1 MKQIILFLLSLLALT
16 AKADEG
22 MWVMG
27 NLSAKTDSILH
38 SLGLELT
45 PEELYS
51 TETPSLND
59 AIVQLGG
66 FCSGVVV
73 SPDGLMFT
81 NHHCGFSAIQDHST
95 PKHDYLKNGFYAKS
109 FEEELPN
116 EDLYVLFHIKTVDVT
131 DLIMSAIPAGVDV
144 AQANFIID
152 SVAQKLMEMVDY
164 SGKGIQSEVNAFYKG
179 SRYFLSVYQRY
190 DDVRLVYAPPQ
201 CLGKY
206 GGDTDNWM
214 WPRQTCDFSVF
225 RIYADKDNNPA
236 EYSKDNVPYHPRK
249 YAHVSTQGYHD
260 GSYAMTL
267 GYPGSTDRYLSSY
280 GIESTMRTT
289 NDVRYQVRGVKLAI
303 LDEAMKQSDALRIMY
318 ASKYASSSNYWK
330 FSLGQN
336 TALDNLHVIDEKQQ
350 LEKELMQWVEE
361 DTIARGRYVGV
372 LDSLQNFYKENYET
386 LYGRNLWIESFYSGS
401 DIFSFVVRNLMRSRE
416 DDFQERVAKQYRDID
431 VATDKK
437 VFLALLQNYIQH
449 VPSERFQVKEII
461 HTVDSLWQGDYARYV
476 DDLYARSIFARPEEM
491 KKVHSFDELKDDPMH
506 EAAIDVLGAFF
517 SVWGWRGDVEIYE
530 RLLGEGIREMNHD
543 HEYYPD
549 ANFTM
554 RLSYG
559 LCKPIDF
566 SAQREKSQVGLSSSE
581 SQGKRIE
588 DDFAPGTTGL
598 KEEATSMITTPR
610 SFLNKHEQN
619 PDNYDYRLI
628 DPVYKWM
635 KKGKFSQQYID
646 KQTGQL
652 PLCFLTT
659 NDITGGNSGSGMFDG
674 KGRLIG
680 LAFDGNWEAMSGD
693 IKFDNA
699 LQRCIGVDIRWVLSV
714 MDDYSHAKR
723 LMKELTV
730 E

>member
-1 MKQIILFLLSLLALT
+1 MKRIVFLLLSILCLT

-27 NLSAKTDSILH
+27 NFSAKTDSILR

-81 NHHCGFSAIQDHST
+81 NHHCGFSSIQDHST

-131 DLIMSAIPAGVDV
+131 DLLLSAIPEGAKDS
-144 AQANFIID
+144 QADSIID
-152 SVAQKLMEMVDY
+152 AVSQKLMEMVDY
-164 SGKGIQSEVNAFYKG
+164 SGKGIESEVNAFYKG
-179 SRYFLSVYQRY
+179 SKYYLSVYQRY

-236 EYSKDNVPYHPRK
+236 AYSKDNVPYHPRK
-249 YAHVSTQGYHD
+249 FAHVSTQGYHD

-280 GIESTMRTT
+280 GIESTMRTI

-336 TALDNLHVIDEKQQ
+336 TALDNLKVIEEKQQ
-350 LEKELMQWVEE
+350 LEKELMEWVEE
-361 DTIARGRYVGV
+361 DKLARGRYLGV
-372 LDSLQNFYKENYET
+372 LEALEGYYTENYET
-386 LYGRNLWIESFYSGS
+386 LYARNLSIESFYSGS
-401 DIFSFVVRNLMRSRE
+401 DIFSFVLRNVMRPRE
-416 DDFQERVAKQYRDID
+416 DDFQEYVEKQYRDID

-449 VPSERFQVKEII
+449 VPSEDFQVKEIVHI
-461 HTVDSLWQGDYARYV
+461 VDSLWQGDYSRYV
-476 DDLYARSIFARPEEM
+476 DDLYSRSIFARPDDL
-491 KKVHSFDELKDDPMH
+491 KKVHDFGELRDDPMCD
-506 EAAIDVLGAFF
+506 AAADVLKAFL
-517 SVWGWRGDVEIYE
+517 SMWRWRGDVENHE

-559 LCKPIDF
+559 LCKPI
-566 SAQREKSQVGLSSSE
+566 LSSTST
-581 SQGKRIE
+581 SRIQ
-588 DDFAPGTTGL
+588 
-598 KEEATSMITTPR
+598 ITMTIA
-610 SFLNKHEQN
+610 SF
-619 PDNYDYRLI
+619 RLSI
-628 DPVYKWM
+628 
-635 KKGKFSQQYID
+635 
-646 KQTGQL
+646 
-652 PLCFLTT
+652 
-659 NDITGGNSGSGMFDG
+659 SG
-674 KGRLIG
+674 
-680 LAFDGNWEAMSGD
+680 
-693 IKFDNA
+693 
-699 LQRCIGVDIRWVLSV
+699 
-714 MDDYSHAKR
+714 
-723 LMKELTV
+723 
-730 E
+730 